1 MLTLGKFK
9 FIKRENER
17 KKLSFYERMKILRH
31 KQGLL
36 PIKKIITKGNSCRLN
51 LNLFE
56 MTNAQEIIPGLFVC
70 GEGALS
76 TLSNNFDLVIDCMS
90 KPTDN
95 NIYIGNPRVI
105 HHNYDDGNHRILT
118 EPKTKKLLRFVHN
131 TRMANGKVL
140 VHCQAGISRS
150 ISICILYMMYY
161 KLSNNVNRIDNFNQS
176 DFDEYRTHYS
186 EYIPIFHNALYM
198 VRQVRKRTNPNI
210 VYSIILKEY
219 GKTGIP
225 PFANE

>member
-9 FIKRENER
+9 FIKRETEH

-36 PIKKIITKGNSCRLN
+36 PIKKIITKCDSRRLN
-51 LNLFE
+51 INSLE

-70 GEGALS
+70 GEAALS
-76 TLSNNFDLVIDCMS
+76 TLTTSFNLVINCMS
-90 KPTDN
+90 RQTDN
-95 NIYIGNPRVI
+95 DIYIGNPRVI

-118 EPKTKKLLRFVHN
+118 EPKTKKLLIYIHSA
-131 TRMANGKVL
+131 RMANGKVL

-161 KLSNNVNRIDNFNQS
+161 KLSNNVNKIDNFNQS
-176 DFDEYRTHYS
+176 DFDEYRKHYS

-198 VRQVRKRTNPNI
+198 VRKARKRTNPNI

>member
-9 FIKRENER
+9 FIKRETEH

-36 PIKKIITKGNSCRLN
+36 PIKKIITKCDSRRLN
-51 LNLFE
+51 INSLE

-70 GEGALS
+70 GEAALS
-76 TLSNNFDLVIDCMS
+76 TLTTSFNLVINCMS
-90 KPTDN
+90 RQTDN
-95 NIYIGNPRVI
+95 DIYIGNPRVI

-118 EPKTKKLLRFVHN
+118 EPKTKKLLIYIHSA
-131 TRMANGKVL
+131 RMANGKVL

-176 DFDEYRTHYS
+176 DFDEYRKHYS

-198 VRQVRKRTNPNI
+198 VRQARKRTNPDI

-219 GKTGIP
+219 GKTGIL